1 MIKVIKFCVL
11 SVLLTGCATTSEL
24 RNNPPDLDVTSVKKA
39 KDVGICI
46 ADRLENMST
55 TMDTMTARQTSNGY
69 SVVVTQNMP
78 GAFSSQK
85 DTIIVV
91 DINDAQNGSRTLF
104 YNNFLAGGK
113 KYFDVMRDCQVSSNV
128 NATPSEEIKKSV
140 EPRSNKDTIPQK
152 IRELES
158 LRNDGVIT
166 EKEFQ
171 TKKSQLLEK
180 F

>member
-1 MIKVIKFCVL
+1 MLKVIKFCAL
-11 SVLLTGCATTSEL
+11 SVLFTGCASTSEL
-24 RNNPPDLDVTSVKKA
+24 RNNTPDLEVTSVKKA

-46 ADRLENMST
+46 ADRIENMST

-91 DINDAQNGSRTLF
+91 DINDTENGSRTLF

-113 KYFDVMRDCQVSSNV
+113 KYFDIMRDCQVGTNV

-140 EPRSNKDTIPQK
+140 APTSNKDTVPQK

-158 LRNDGVIT
+158 LRKDGLIT

-171 TKKSQLLEK
+171 IKKNQLLME